1 MSAGLTYGMNEEN
14 TSTMGWNPP
23 SQGPQG
29 PQDNRPNSS
38 DREPRNSG
46 GNDNDD
52 PWQRQRQRNSA
63 NGNDDGNGNGV
74 NSFFKKAED
83 LWNKKGNMGGM
94 GGNTFKRKGSLKT
107 LLIGLVVVLLGVFI
121 FTGFYTVREAE
132 RAVVLRFGKFYEVV
146 EPGLQWKIPGIDQ
159 AYTVDIEQ
167 VRSIQSSGAM
177 LTEDENVVIV
187 EMDVQYRISDPFQY
201 LFSVTN
207 PDNSLME
214 ATDSALRY
222 VVGHTMMDDIL
233 TSGREMVRQGTR
245 ELLISIIEPYKMG
258 LSIVD
263 VNFLPARAPD
273 EVKEAFDDAIAAQ
286 EDEQRFKREAEA
298 YANEVLPRAEGQV
311 QRIRQEAEAYRSQV
325 VLDAQGEVARFEQ
338 VLPEYNAAPEI
349 TRMRLYL
356 ETMQEVL
363 GSSSKIILD
372 TPEGSSPVLYLP
384 MPTNTG
390 DTNKGKVKSNSV
402 STTPRSGYTTSSS
415 SVPSSPYYG
424 ASTSSSTTSTAA
436 NSSSTRST
444 STRPVY
450 GYGQSGR

>member
-1 MSAGLTYGMNEEN
+1 MLEN
-14 TSTMGWNPP
+14 NSYMGWKPP
-23 SQGPQG
+23 KHGSEGPKDSQPQ
-29 PQDNRPNSS
+29 NN
-38 DREPRNSG
+38 DREPLG
-46 GNDNDD
+46 GNSNDD
-52 PWQRQRQRNSA
+52 NPWQRYEA
-63 NGNDDGNGNGV
+63 KKNDPGTFLKKVLSDKKIGSGNG
-74 NSFFKKAED
+74 FKK
-83 LWNKKGNMGGM
+83 
-94 GGNTFKRKGSLKT
+94 KGSLKGALT
-107 LLIGLVVVLLGVFI
+107 AVVAILLGVVI
-121 FTGFYTVREAE
+121 FNGFYTVREAE
-132 RAVVLRFGKFYEVV
+132 RGVVLRFGKFYEVV

-159 AYTVDIEQ
+159 VNTVDIEQ

-201 LFSVTN
+201 LYSVTS

-222 VVGHTMMDDIL
+222 VVGHTLMDDIL
-233 TSGREMVRQGTR
+233 TSGRERVRQDTR

-311 QRIRQEAEAYRSQV
+311 QRIRQQAEAYRSRV

-338 VLPEYNAAPEI
+338 ILPEYTAAPDI
-349 TRMRLYL
+349 TRTRIYL
-356 ETMQEVL
+356 ETMQDVL
-363 GSSSKIILD
+363 GNSSKIILD

-384 MPTNTG
+384 MPQGN
-390 DTNKGKVKSNSV
+390 NVQAPAQAQSPANSSKV
-402 STTPRSGYTTSSS
+402 
-415 SVPSSPYYG
+415 VPSSTPYYST
-424 ASTSSSTTSTAA
+424 ANNHSTSTSSTTS
-436 NSSSTRST
+436 STRRNSD
-444 STRPVY
+444 RPV
-450 GYGQSGR
+450 GYSYSQGGR

>member
-1 MSAGLTYGMNEEN
+1 MKEN
-14 TSTMGWNPP
+14 ISTMGWNPP

-29 PQDNRPNSS
+29 SGNKDSRPQSE
-38 DREPRNSG
+38 EPRN
-46 GNDNDD
+46 DAPNDD
-52 PWQRQRQRNSA
+52 PWGRANRN
-63 NGNDDGNGNGV
+63 NGDGGV
-74 NSFFKKAED
+74 NQLFKKAGKV
-83 LWNKKGNMGGM
+83 LQKG
-94 GGNTFKRKGSLKT
+94 GGNGGFKRSGSFKG
-107 LLIGLVVVLLGVFI
+107 LLTVAIVVAIGIFI

-132 RAVVLRFGKFYEVV
+132 RGVVLRFGKFYEVV
-146 EPGLQWKIPGIDQ
+146 NPGLQWKIPGIDQ
-159 AYTVDIEQ
+159 VTTVDIEQ

-201 LFSVTN
+201 LYSVTN

-222 VVGHTMMDDIL
+222 VVGHTFMDDIL
-233 TSGREMVRQGTR
+233 TSGRERVRQDTR

-258 LSIVD
+258 LTIVD

-338 VLPEYNAAPEI
+338 ILPEYNAAPEI
-349 TRMRLYL
+349 TRTRLYL
-356 ETMQEVL
+356 ETMQDVL
-363 GSSSKIILD
+363 SSSNKIILD

-384 MPTNTG
+384 MPQGTAT
-390 DTNKGKVKSNSV
+390 KSAPSLRSNGSLGGTSAYQSGSAPLS
-402 STTPRSGYTTSSS
+402 STQSTA
-415 SVPSSPYYG
+415 PYQY
-424 ASTSSSTTSTAA
+424 SSSTNTAPTRTNVRP
-436 NSSSTRST
+436 NSDRAVGGS
-444 STRPVY
+444 Y
-450 GYGQSGR
+450 GSNR